1 MRFGLATV
9 LDQRPI
15 AALEVDGKYWSLEAL
30 RRKGLDIPRG
40 SSVKDLIADWP
51 AAFDRLQAL
60 ALMCADPLS
69 GLPSLPDGKSKLQ
82 LPIQYPNKLIA
93 VGANYSGHLS
103 EMGLPVVR
111 WHPMP
116 FFFKPPTTSMVGP
129 GRTVVIPTDTSQ
141 FDWEIELA
149 VIIGQ
154 RLSHA
159 SEAEA
164 RRAIAGYS
172 VGLDLSARELITPP
186 NSPMQVD
193 LSRGKCQDTMSP
205 MGPHIRPAAFVPD
218 PQGLR
223 LRLSVNGVVRQ
234 DALTSEML
242 YSVEEQL
249 STISRFVTLEPGDVV
264 FTGSPAGSAKAHGV
278 PFLKAGDEIAAEIEG
293 VGSLEVVVVERADAM
308 KR

>member
-1 MRFGLATV
+1 MKFGLATV
-9 LDQRPI
+9 LDQWPV
-15 AALEVDGKYWSLEAL
+15 AALEVDGRYWSLEVL
-30 RRKGLDIPRG
+30 RSKGFDVPHG
-40 SSVKDLIADWP
+40 SSVKEQIADWP
-51 AAFDRLQAL
+51 VAFDRLQAL
-60 ALMCADPLS
+60 ALICADPLS
-69 GLPSLPDGKSKLQ
+69 NLPSLPDGKARLQ
-82 LPIQYPNKLIA
+82 LPIQYPNKLVA
-93 VGANYSGHLS
+93 VGANYSGHLA
-103 EMGLPVVR
+103 EMGLPMVR
-111 WHPMP
+111 WNPMP

-149 VIIGQ
+149 VIVGR

-159 SEAEA
+159 SESEA

-186 NSPMQVD
+186 DSPMQLD
-193 LSRGKCQDTMSP
+193 LARGKCQDTMSP

-218 PQGLR
+218 PQNLR

-234 DALTSEML
+234 DAFTSEML

-249 STISRFVTLEPGDVV
+249 SAISRFVTLEPGDVV
-264 FTGSPAGSAKAHGV
+264 FTGSPAGSAKAHGA

-293 VGSLEVVVVERADAM
+293 VGLLEVVVMERTEPVD
-308 KR
+308 R